1 MNLRQRNFFL
11 TKYIYN
17 FFQNDKNKIYLFVH
31 VNDLNT
37 IEINSINSFLK
48 KRSINSLNI
57 KLNLYKK
64 MIKND
69 IFINLVSGP
78 SRIFKFSD
86 FNSFLTFFDFVS
98 LNKKF
103 IPLAVYWNL
112 NFYSYDFFYNY
123 LKNNHNFIKKTSIIN
138 NTLVLKIVNPM
149 MSLITIFNYNNLFL
163 LLNILL
169 KSKQ

>member
-103 IPLAVYWNL
+103 IPLAVY
-112 NFYSYDFFYNY
+112 
-123 LKNNHNFIKKTSIIN
+123 
-138 NTLVLKIVNPM
+138 
-149 MSLITIFNYNNLFL
+149 
-163 LLNILL
+163 
-169 KSKQ
+169 

>member
-11 TKYIYN
+11 TKYIYD
-17 FFQNDKNKIYLFVH
+17 FFRNDKNKIYLFVH

-48 KRSINSLNI
+48 KNSINSLNI

-78 SRIFKFSD
+78 SRIFKFFD
-86 FNSFLTFFDFVS
+86 FNSFFNFVS

-103 IPLAVYWNL
+103 IPLAIY
-112 NFYSYDFFYNY
+112 
-123 LKNNHNFIKKTSIIN
+123 
-138 NTLVLKIVNPM
+138 
-149 MSLITIFNYNNLFL
+149 
-163 LLNILL
+163 
-169 KSKQ
+169 